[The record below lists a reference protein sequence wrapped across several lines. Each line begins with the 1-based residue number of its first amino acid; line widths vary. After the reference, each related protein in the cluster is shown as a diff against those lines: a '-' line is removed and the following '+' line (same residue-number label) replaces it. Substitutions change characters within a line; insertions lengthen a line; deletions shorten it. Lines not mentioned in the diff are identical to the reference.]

1 MRVHRPPIPEYK
13 AVWLVAMFD
22 LPVKTKSQRKS
33 YTRFRKVLVHE
44 GFLMLQFSV
53 YARFCESEEASEA
66 HRNRV
71 RQSLPGEGQVRLVA
85 LTDRQFGK
93 MEVFMQGNLTEVEDE
108 PEQILLF

>member
-1 MRVHRPPIPEYK
+1 MSSRIPPIPEYK
-13 AVWLVAMFD
+13 AMWLVAMFD
-22 LPVKTKSQRKS
+22 LPVGTKLQRKA
-33 YTRFRKVLVHE
+33 YTRFRKVLIHE

-53 YARFCESEEASEA
+53 YARFCESEESSEA

-71 RQSLPGEGQVRLVA
+71 RQSLPGAGQVRLVA

-93 MEVFMQGNLTEVEDE
+93 MEVFLQGKLTDVEEE